1 MASVR
6 VAWTLAANILTSGV
20 VADHVLVSLG
30 GEVEDLVATVRDTG
44 VVFPEVP
51 PGAYIASV
59 QLVALDGSPMGAA
72 RRTTPFTVHEEMTM
86 LMLYVGSVGAP

>member
-6 VAWTLAANILTSGV
+6 VAWTLEASILSSGV

-30 GEVEDLVATVRDTG
+30 GAVADMVATVRETG
-44 VVFPEVP
+44 VVFAEVP
-51 PGAYIASV
+51 AGAYIASV
-59 QLVALDGSPMGAA
+59 QRIALDSSPIGAA

-86 LMLYVGSVGAP
+86 LMLYVGRVGAP

>member
-6 VAWTLAANILTSGV
+6 VAWTLAASILTSGV

-30 GEVEDLVATVRDTG
+30 GEVEEMVATVHETG
-44 VVFPEVP
+44 VVFPQVP

-59 QLVALDGSPMGAA
+59 QLVALDGSPIGTP

-86 LMLYVGSVGAP
+86 LMLYVGRVGAP